1 MEILAVSA
9 LVVAIAEIG
18 DKTQLL
24 SLVLA
29 SRFRKPGA
37 ILLGIVVATSAN
49 HAVAAWAGASLGALL
64 SPAVLHWVLIASFI
78 GMAIW
83 SLIPDRLDEEGSARQ
98 TQHGALITTILC
110 FFVTEIGDKTQI
122 ATAALAA
129 RFETVWLVMLGTT
142 IGMVAANLPAVVG
155 GHLARG
161 KFNLGWV
168 RYAAAALFLAQ
179 AALVADGVELF

>member
-1 MEILAVSA
+1 MEVLTVSA

-29 SRFRKPGA
+29 SRFRQPGA
-37 ILLGIVVATSAN
+37 ILLGIIIATSAN
-49 HAVAAWAGASLGALL
+49 HAVAAWAGAALGSLL
-64 SPAVLHWVLIASFI
+64 SPGVLHWVLIASFI

-83 SLIPDRLDEEGSARQ
+83 ALIPDRLDADGGARM
-98 TQHGALITTILC
+98 TQHGALLTTIVC
-110 FFVTEIGDKTQI
+110 FFLTEIGDKTQI

-142 IGMVAANLPAVVG
+142 IGMVAANLPAVLG
-155 GHLARG
+155 GHFAGGR
-161 KFNLGWV
+161 FNLGWV
-168 RYAAAALFLAQ
+168 RYAAAALFAAQ
-179 AALVADGVELF
+179 AALVADGLELF